1 MVLWKAVGTSIV
13 VVYAV
18 VASLATSIKAFQLSI
33 GPAVRTPSNSVL
45 NIKPYIFASVSRAQ
59 TQLHAKKSKRK
70 LRESRGFGNQ
80 APVME
85 GAPTT
90 PTEPGA
96 APTGPRL
103 SEPSSAESTL
113 LQSVTGGVSS
123 DGRVKDDEDA
133 IPPEER
139 AARILREKY
148 GMKTLDE
155 QQVDLKQQLAIQNRK
170 KQFSDWK
177 KKVEGDEHFDV
188 MSILPAPLLKGI
200 DGFLKVGVA
209 VAGVLFILSGIG
221 ITLEAWSKTTGSS
234 IDPALDKFI
243 VETIEPNFTTG
254 LLILLGFS
262 VSLGLFAAAQLGSA
276 GAQYKEDK

>member
-1 MVLWKAVGTSIV
+1 LTGA
-13 VVYAV
+13 
-18 VASLATSIKAFQLSI
+18 
-33 GPAVRTPSNSVL
+33 
-45 NIKPYIFASVSRAQ
+45 SRAQ

-70 LRESRGFGNQ
+70 QGESRGFGKQ
-80 APVME
+80 SPVME
-85 GAPTT
+85 GTSIN

-96 APTGPRL
+96 T
-103 SEPSSAESTL
+103 PSSPRRPETSSTESAAASSPSAL
-113 LQSVTGGVSS
+113 LQSVAGAVPS
-123 DGRVKDDEDA
+123 DARVKDEESDSTL
-133 IPPEER
+133 PPEER

-155 QQVDLKQQLAIQNRK
+155 QQVDLKQQQAVSERRK
-170 KQFSDWK
+170 QLSEWK
-177 KKVEGDEHFDV
+177 KKVERDEDFDV
-188 MSILPAPLLKGI
+188 MSAVPAPLLKGI

-209 VAGVLFILSGIG
+209 VAGVLFVLSGIG

-234 IDPALDKFI
+234 IDPTLDKFI

-276 GAQYKEDK
+276 GAQYKEDE